1 MCDNKSNVSISI
13 EVYHEKTGMSTNIA
27 SANVLKQH
35 ENEQNQNKRERGI
48 SNVVHDNLLTNILF
62 RGIVILNIIQQ
73 L

>member
-1 MCDNKSNVSISI
+1 MCDNKSNVSTLI

-35 ENEQNQNKRERGI
+35 ENEQNRNKRERGI
-48 SNVVHDNLLTNILF
+48 SDVVHDNLLTNILF